1 MVTLNE
7 RQFLIVIFDQW
18 LIMIKLN
25 QELLLIYNFD
35 QRL

>member
-25 QELLLIYNFD
+25 QELLLN
-35 QRL
+35 